1 MSVPTNELFK
11 KRVVSRPTFCFAS
24 RAKTRVTSS
33 FRSPPLV
40 GAANASVIAA
50 QHPES
55 REIKAL
61 LEMWGKLQ
69 KKRPEKV
76 ATERA
81 TALCNDTCQSHFRDI
96 LKGRMKQSSLSETF
110 LDEVRKA
117 WLKGQTQFILFPW
130 TSSKVVWSP
139 RRMLYIILNS
149 LSLLQFIRLYSC
161 CFLYNIRYFSY
172 QKHVTK
178 YCVFFVF
185 CFFGGR
191 RINGIS
197 FHFRGENWF
206 DIRGIWVTSSITER
220 NKLASQGPA
229 VFICGMK
236 CLLFPGPGIPKP
248 VSDMLP
254 HVLVSGPHFSLI

>member
-1 MSVPTNELFK
+1 MSVPTNEFFK

-149 LSLLQFIRLYSC
+149 LSLLQFIRLYSIFFIYTIFFLSKTCNKILFFC
-161 CFLYNIRYFSY
+161 C
-172 QKHVTK
+172 
-178 YCVFFVF
+178 
-185 CFFGGR
+185 CFFGGPE

-197 FHFRGENWF
+197 FQRGKL
-206 DIRGIWVTSSITER
+206 IWHTR
-220 NKLASQGPA
+220 NLSNELHHGTK
-229 VFICGMK
+229 
-236 CLLFPGPGIPKP
+236 
-248 VSDMLP
+248 
-254 HVLVSGPHFSLI
+254 